1 MKNKPDFIIE
11 IQIKDDD
18 INVISSASE
27 NFILEQKD
35 RSLLLIA
42 LYQLK
47 ERIKNNQLD
56 IEIQEC

>member
-56 IEIQEC
+56 IEVQEC